1 MSVFIYVFLT
11 AGIILIIWAGSEL
24 FIKERGYRTKL
35 PYEKADLKIRRLRSL
50 ISFTLPFVRAVMQRV
65 KVGEK
70 IKNKLDAA
78 HSSLKPEEFLSL
90 KAISAVAFVFG
101 SIFLFRKEDF
111 LILAVVGVFG
121 FFLPDIWLKN
131 KIRQRKSNIV
141 RVLPETVDLLG
152 LCIEAGLDFTTAV
165 RWVIEKTPSN
175 PMIEELALVLE
186 QIKWG
191 RPRTQA
197 LKDMTK
203 RLNVSEVTSL
213 VQTLVQAERMG
224 TPVSQTF
231 SILSE
236 DTRLQRFNRGERI
249 ALKAPIKMLIPLIF
263 CILPVIGIVVA
274 GPILLQFMSGSL
286 LKGF

>member
-1 MSVFIYVFLT
+1 MSIFIYLFL
-11 AGIILIIWAGSEL
+11 AVGIMLILWAGSDL
-24 FIKERGYRTKL
+24 FIKERAYRTKL
-35 PYEKADLKIRRLRSL
+35 PYEKAELKMRRLRSL
-50 ISFTLPFVRAVMQRV
+50 IAFAIPFTKAIMEKI

-70 IKNKLDAA
+70 IKNKLDAG
-78 HSSLKPEEFLSL
+78 HSNLKPEEFLSL
-90 KAISAVAFVFG
+90 KVILAVVFMIASA
-101 SIFLFRKEDF
+101 FLFRKEDF
-111 LILAVVGVFG
+111 LILGIVGLFG

-131 KIRQRKSNIV
+131 KIRQRRSNIV

-165 RWVIEKTPSN
+165 RWVIEKAPRN
-175 PMIEELALVLE
+175 PMIDELALVLE

-197 LKDMTK
+197 LKDMAK

-213 VQTLVQAERMG
+213 VQTMVQSEKMG

-231 SILSE
+231 TILSE
-236 DTRLQRFNRGERI
+236 DTRLQRYNRGERI
-249 ALKAPIKMLIPLIF
+249 ALKAPIKMLVPLIF
-263 CILPVIGIVVA
+263 CILPVIAIVVA
-274 GPILLQFMSGSL
+274 GPILLQFMSGEM